1 MPRPIASEGTL
12 ARTLEQIVASHQIS
26 RAELDALMQRFD
38 ANGDGQLQG
47 DEIRSFAR
55 EIAPLVHST
64 LDDIVAIL
72 DFYQVD
78 DDPALSLEELQ
89 DFLQIQI

>member
-1 MPRPIASEGTL
+1 V
-12 ARTLEQIVASHQIS
+12 ARTLEQIVASHQIT
-26 RAELDALMQRFD
+26 REELDALMRRFD

-47 DEIRSFAR
+47 EEIRSFAK
-55 EIAPLVHST
+55 EIAPLVEST

-72 DFYQVD
+72 DFYQLD
-78 DDPALSLEELQ
+78 DDPSLSADELK

>member
-55 EIAPLVHST
+55 EIAPLVNST